1 MQVKLD
7 DNTNINVEKA
17 EKGEEFILTVD
28 KRIRISFTSSELKFL
43 NALIDSAL
51 KEDDVMSREALQS
64 SLKDAVVK
72 YRPSLQ
78 GILRNVKIEDIA
90 YAVWYID
97 DKSVAELILSNISK
111 RSAEDV
117 QTLVKENIER
127 RIRKERSEGNH
138 DIDAVLKEHGRIASS
153 CLLKKILEA

>member
-17 EKGEEFILTVD
+17 ENGEEFILTVD
-28 KRIRISFTSSELKFL
+28 KRIRISFSSSELKFL

-127 RIRKERSEGNH
+127 RIRKERSEGNQ